1 MLKSANLLRI
11 PGPTP
16 IPPSVTRAM
25 TQPMIGHR
33 SEEAKELFKR
43 VKEKVKPVFGT
54 KEDVIILTGS
64 GTSGLEAAIV
74 NTTDAGDEVL
84 VIVTG
89 NFGERF
95 AQICET
101 YQLNVHRLEV
111 EWGEAA
117 NPNDVKEYLQN
128 HNHIKAVFATSC
140 ETSTGVLNPIEDISK
155 AVREVSDA
163 LVVVDGVSSVGG
175 AETCMD
181 DWGVDV
187 FVTGS
192 QKAMMLPPGLCF
204 IAASERAWDAI
215 NANGRPRFY
224 LDLRRYAKDP
234 APFTPALSLLRGLEE
249 AMDLIEEE
257 GLDHVYERHMTMMQM
272 TRAAAKALG
281 LKLLTTDK
289 DASPTVTTI
298 MPEDFEG
305 DALRKQLKKEFD
317 LDLAGGQKILKG
329 KVIRIGHMGYA
340 TPADVLQVISLL
352 ETGLQRIGKD
362 IKPGQGIA
370 AAQEV
375 YLEREALLSE
385 SL

>member
-16 IPPSVTRAM
+16 IPPSVSRAM

-33 SEEAKELFKR
+33 SEEAKELLETLKN
-43 VKEKVKPVFGT
+43 KMKPVFGT

-64 GTSGLEAAIV
+64 GTSGLEAAVV

-95 AQICET
+95 AGICDT

-111 EWGEAA
+111 EWGKAA
-117 NPNDVKEYLQN
+117 NPDEVRDYLQN
-128 HNHIKAVFATSC
+128 NKNIKAVFVTAC
-140 ETSTGVLNPIEDISK
+140 ETSTGVLNPIGEISQ
-155 AVREVSDA
+155 AVREASDA

-175 AETCMD
+175 ADTRMD
-181 DWGVDV
+181 EWGVDV
-187 FVTGS
+187 YVTGS

-204 IAASERAWDAI
+204 IAASERAWGVI
-215 NANGRPRFY
+215 KGNKRPRFY
-224 LDLRRYAKDP
+224 LDLCRYENDA

-249 AMDLIEEE
+249 ALELIEEE
-257 GLDHVYERHMTMMQM
+257 GLDHVYERHTTMMHM

-281 LKLLTTDK
+281 LKLLTTEE

-305 DALRKQLKKEFD
+305 DTLRKQLKKEFD
-317 LDLAGGQKILKG
+317 LDLAGGQKTLKG
-329 KVIRIGHMGYA
+329 KVIRIGHMGYC

-352 ETGLQRIGKD
+352 ESGLQRIGKE
-362 IKPGQGIA
+362 IKSGQGVA
-370 AAQEV
+370 AAQDI
-375 YLEREALLSE
+375 YFQAGGFTQ
-385 SL
+385 

>member
-1 MLKSANLLRI
+1 MIKSANLLRI

-16 IPPSVTRAM
+16 IPPSVNRAM

-33 SEEAKELFKR
+33 SEEAKKLFER

-54 KEDVIILTGS
+54 NEDVIILTGS

-74 NTTDAGDEVL
+74 NTTDVEDEVL

-117 NPNDVKEYLQN
+117 DPNTVKEYIEKHKN
-128 HNHIKAVFATSC
+128 IKAVFVTAC
-140 ETSTGVLNPIEDISK
+140 ETSTGVLNPIGEISQVIRQ
-155 AVREVSDA
+155 ASDA
-163 LVVVDGVSSVGG
+163 LVIVDGVSSVGG
-175 AETCMD
+175 AETRMD
-181 DWGVDV
+181 EWGVDV
-187 FVTGS
+187 YVSGS

-204 IAASERAWDAI
+204 IAASERAWKVI
-215 NANGRPRFY
+215 NENERPRFY
-224 LDLRRYAKDP
+224 LDLRRYLNDA
-234 APFTPALSLLRGLEE
+234 APFTPAVSLIRGLEE
-249 AMDLIEEE
+249 AMDIIEAE
-257 GLDHVYERHMTMMQM
+257 GIEQVYERHITMMEM
-272 TRAAAKALG
+272 TRAAARALG

-298 MPEDFEG
+298 MPVDFEG

-329 KVIRIGHMGYA
+329 KVVRIGHMGYCQ
-340 TPADVLQVISLL
+340 PSDVLQVISLL
-352 ETGLQRIGKD
+352 ETGLQRLGKD
-362 IKPGQGIA
+362 IKPGQGVA
-370 AAQEV
+370 AAQQV
-375 YLEREALLSE
+375 YLQAGGFTQ
-385 SL
+385 